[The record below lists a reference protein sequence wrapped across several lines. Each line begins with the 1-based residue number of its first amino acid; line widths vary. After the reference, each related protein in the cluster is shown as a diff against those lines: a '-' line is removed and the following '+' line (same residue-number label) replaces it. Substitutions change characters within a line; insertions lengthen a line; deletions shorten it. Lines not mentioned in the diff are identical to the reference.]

1 MARLDGYD
9 KADMVAIMGMVAS
22 AATEY
27 TEYIPQNYELLGVG
41 GIGLAA
47 AAIAGKLYVK
57 HKSVLVG
64 KIDGLRHRIF
74 KSEHKDGDHEAIE
87 DILDD
92 VADAVEDI
100 VSDVLDDGE
109 LNNSNE

>member
-1 MARLDGYD
+1 MSRMDGYD
-9 KADMVAIMGMVAS
+9 KADMIAIMGMVAS

-27 TEYIPQNYELLGVG
+27 TDYIPQNYEMLGVG

-47 AAIAGKLYVK
+47 VAIAGKLYVK
-57 HKSVLVG
+57 HRDLLITKVNN
-64 KIDGLRHRIF
+64 LRHKIF
-74 KSEHKDGDHEAIE
+74 KTEHKEGDHEAIG

-92 VADAVEDI
+92 AAEAIEDV
-100 VSDVLDDGE
+100 VSDVMDDGE

>member
-1 MARLDGYD
+1 MTRLDGYD
-9 KADMVAIMGMVAS
+9 KADMIAIMGMVAS

-47 AAIAGKLYVK
+47 VAIAGKLYVK
-57 HKSVLVG
+57 HKSILVS
-64 KIDGLRHRIF
+64 KIDKIRHKIF
-74 KSEHKDGDHEAIE
+74 KSEHKDGDEEAIE
-87 DILDD
+87 DVVDAAAEIIED
-92 VADAVEDI
+92 VVTDI
-100 VSDVLDDGE
+100 LDDGE

>member
-1 MARLDGYD
+1 MSRMDGYD
-9 KADMVAIMGMVAS
+9 KADMIAIMGMVAS

-27 TEYIPQNYELLGVG
+27 TDYIPQNYELLGVG

-47 AAIAGKLYVK
+47 VAIAGKLYVK
-57 HKSVLVG
+57 HKSVLVS
-64 KIDGLRHRIF
+64 KIDALRHKIF

-92 VADAVEDI
+92 VADAVEDV

>member
-1 MARLDGYD
+1 MAELDGYD
-9 KADMVAIMGMVAS
+9 KADVVALMGMVAS

-47 AAIAGKLYVK
+47 LAIVGKLYVK
-57 HKSVLVG
+57 HKSVLVT
-64 KIDGLRHRIF
+64 KIGALHKKIF
-74 KSEHKDGDHEAIE
+74 KSEADPEAIE
-87 DILDD
+87 DVLDD
-92 VADAVEDI
+92 VADAVEDV

>member
-1 MARLDGYD
+1 MTRLDGYD
-9 KADMVAIMGMVAS
+9 KADVVALMGMVAS

-47 AAIAGKLYVK
+47 LAIVGKLYVK
-57 HKSVLVG
+57 HKSVLVT
-64 KIDGLRHRIF
+64 KIAALH
-74 KSEHKDGDHEAIE
+74 
-87 DILDD
+87 
-92 VADAVEDI
+92 ADAVEDA